1 MADPAPTNPPANP
14 PDPPDPDAEAA
25 RTQAKG
31 LIKEVLLE
39 VIAEREA
46 APPKGKKVD
55 VLGLLFG
62 SGS

>member
-1 MADPAPTNPPANP
+1 MADPAPPSPADGDPNP
-14 PDPPDPDAEAA
+14 ETAA
-25 RTQAKG
+25 RDQAKG

-62 SGS
+62 TGS